1 MRRAT
6 GAGPRSVRCTAWT
19 GAASCTY
26 ANTARTSCGRR
37 FPRRAGPS
45 GLLASMRSRRKPAN
59 TPAPRDSHGLE
70 PLRERAAAPLPG
82 TAGHPPE
89 SLRTDARVQLAGADR
104 NTTPSSPDPGA
115 TRGTTVMNDFAS
127 PIRRSAPRA
136 TDHRHPRSARG
147 RLGLAVAAA
156 ACLLTVAA
164 PAAAA
169 SPRVSNPRIIAHLD
183 FSLGQTPE
191 NLALEP
197 DGSADVTFAEAAQVA
212 RVSLDG
218 QVRILAQLPEPTGG
232 AACPVLSRITG
243 APALT
248 AGIVRDRAGSLYV
261 TLCTGS
267 PDLQGI
273 WRVSPNGSARRIAAL
288 PPGGIPNGMAL
299 DDRHGLLYV
308 ADSLLRV
315 IWRVS
320 IADGTV
326 SAWASGPQ
334 LAPNYNSPEVVGA
347 NGLKLHGGAVWV
359 SNTQLGTLLR
369 IPIRADGSAG
379 PIDTIASGLAGIDD
393 FAFTG
398 PGQSASV
405 LAAINAFST
414 VVLIR
419 PDGSEQTVLTAA
431 DGLSNPSSVAIRG
444 STVYVLSAAYFTQ
457 KDPNMLLASLDH

>member
-1 MRRAT
+1 
-6 GAGPRSVRCTAWT
+6 
-19 GAASCTY
+19 
-26 ANTARTSCGRR
+26 
-37 FPRRAGPS
+37 
-45 GLLASMRSRRKPAN
+45 
-59 TPAPRDSHGLE
+59 
-70 PLRERAAAPLPG
+70 
-82 TAGHPPE
+82 
-89 SLRTDARVQLAGADR
+89 
-104 NTTPSSPDPGA
+104 
-115 TRGTTVMNDFAS
+115 MNDFAGL
-127 PIRRSAPRA
+127 IRRSAPRA
-136 TDHRHPRSARG
+136 AGHRHPRSARG

-156 ACLLTVAA
+156 GCLLTVAA

-169 SPRVSNPRIIAHLD
+169 SPPVSNPRIIAHLD
-183 FSLGQTPE
+183 FSRGQTPE

-197 DGSADVTFAEAAQVA
+197 GGSADVTFAEAAQVA
-212 RVSLDG
+212 RVSLAG

-248 AGIVRDRAGSLYV
+248 AGIVRDRTGSLYV

-308 ADSLLRV
+308 ADSLLSV
-315 IWRVS
+315 VWRVS

-334 LAPNYNSPEVVGA
+334 LAPNGGLGA

-369 IPIRADGSAG
+369 IPIRPDGSAG
-379 PIDTIASGLAGIDD
+379 PIETIASGLAGIDD

-419 PDGSEQTVLTAA
+419 PDGSQQTVLTAA
-431 DGLSNPSSVAIRG
+431 DGLSNPSAVAIRG

-457 KDPNMLLASLDH
+457 KDPNVLLANLDH

>member
-1 MRRAT
+1 MT
-6 GAGPRSVRCTAWT
+6 GPISRNRLLGSLTE
-19 GAASCTY
+19 AASW
-26 ANTARTSCGRR
+26 
-37 FPRRAGPS
+37 P
-45 GLLASMRSRRKPAN
+45 
-59 TPAPRDSHGLE
+59 
-70 PLRERAAAPLPG
+70 
-82 TAGHPPE
+82 
-89 SLRTDARVQLAGADR
+89 GADR

-115 TRGTTVMNDFAS
+115 TKGTTVMNDFAS

-136 TDHRHPRSARG
+136 AGHRHPRSARG

-169 SPRVSNPRIIAHLD
+169 SPPVSNPRIIAHLD
-183 FSLGQTPE
+183 FSRGQTPE

-197 DGSADVTFAEAAQVA
+197 GGSADVTFAEAAQVA
-212 RVSLDG
+212 RVSLAG

-308 ADSLLRV
+308 ADSLLSV
-315 IWRVS
+315 VWRVS

-334 LAPNYNSPEVVGA
+334 LAPNYNTPEVVGA

-369 IPIRADGSAG
+369 IPIRPDGSAG
-379 PIDTIASGLAGIDD
+379 PIETIASGLAGIDD

-419 PDGSEQTVLTAA
+419 PDGSQQTVLTAA
-431 DGLSNPSSVAIRG
+431 DGLSNPSAVAIRG

-457 KDPNMLLASLDH
+457 KDPNVLLASLHR

>member
-1 MRRAT
+1 MYYEIQMRGITAMRDTSGPIQA
-6 GAGPRSVRCTAWT
+6 GARRTAGINKYSRSIRRILVLTLAA
-19 GAASCTY
+19 GVSLLAAAQHADAAS
-26 ANTARTSCGRR
+26 
-37 FPRRAGPS
+37 GP
-45 GLLASMRSRRKPAN
+45 
-59 TPAPRDSHGLE
+59 
-70 PLRERAAAPLPG
+70 
-82 TAGHPPE
+82 
-89 SLRTDARVQLAGADR
+89 
-104 NTTPSSPDPGA
+104 
-115 TRGTTVMNDFAS
+115 
-127 PIRRSAPRA
+127 I
-136 TDHRHPRSARG
+136 
-147 RLGLAVAAA
+147 
-156 ACLLTVAA
+156 
-164 PAAAA
+164 
-169 SPRVSNPRIIAHLD
+169 SNPHIIAHLD
-183 FSLGQTPE
+183 FSRGQTPE

-232 AACPVLSRITG
+232 AACPVFGPLLG

-267 PDLQGI
+267 PNLQGI

-288 PPGGIPNGMAL
+288 PPGGFPNGMAL

-308 ADSLLRV
+308 ADSLLSV
-315 IWRVS
+315 VWRVS

-334 LAPNYNSPEVVGA
+334 LAPSGGLGA

-379 PIDTIASGLAGIDD
+379 PIETSASGLAGIDD

-398 PGQSASV
+398 PGNRAPV
-405 LAAINAFST
+405 LAAINGDST

-419 PDGSEQTVLTAA
+419 PDASQQTVLTAA
-431 DGLSNPSSVAIRG
+431 DGLSNPSAVAIRG
-444 STVYVLSAAYFTQ
+444 STVYVLSAAYFTHN
-457 KDPNMLLASLDH
+457 DPNVLLASLHR